1 MSQQKRKFE
10 AHSAT
15 VDEAIEAGLAVLDL
29 KKDEVTI
36 EILDE
41 GSRGLLGIG
50 SRDAVVRLTAVQA
63 DPVEE
68 EEEAEVEVEVIVEE
82 PIVLPEPEPE
92 PEPEPIEEK
101 TAVIETETAV
111 AVETPPVEEVVDYTN
126 YEYDDGSEEAV
137 ALEVIRAMFQRMGV
151 ETTITLR
158 TTDVDDKTG
167 KITPVIDIRGEN
179 LSPFIGQRGET
190 LSTIQYLGR
199 LIVANTRGTRAYFVI
214 DIDGYRERREQALGR
229 LAERMAGKVIDRQQ
243 SISLEPMPPQDRR
256 IIHITLRE
264 MDGVYTE
271 STGEGNRR
279 KVRILPEK

>member
-1 MSQQKRKFE
+1 MLQQKRNFK

-15 VDEAIEAGLAVLDL
+15 VDEAIKAGLAALDL
-29 KKDEVTI
+29 KKSEVII
-36 EILDE
+36 EVLDE

-50 SRDAVVRLTAVQA
+50 SRDAVVLLTAVIP

-68 EEEAEVEVEVIVEE
+68 VEEVEEIEE
-82 PIVLPEPEPE
+82 PIIIPEPETKLVEEIEVVVSQTAVTLP
-92 PEPEPIEEK
+92 PIETIAEP
-101 TAVIETETAV
+101 A
-111 AVETPPVEEVVDYTN
+111 PYEEN
-126 YEYDDGSEEAV
+126 DGSEEAV
-137 ALEVIRAMFQRMGV
+137 ALEVIRAMFQKMGV
-151 ETTITLR
+151 EAAITLR
-158 TTDVDDKTG
+158 TTDVDEKTG
-167 KITPVIDIRGEN
+167 KITPVIDVRGEN

-190 LSTIQYLGR
+190 LSTIQYLAR

-229 LAERMAGKVIDRQQ
+229 LAERMAEKVVDHGQP
-243 SISLEPMPPQDRR
+243 ISLEPMPPQDRR

-279 KVRILPEK
+279 KVRILPEE